1 MTHTHTLFFPLFFFF
16 FFCPQGASRTEPRG
30 APSNPGNAHAPR
42 VSLRRSPRGCIDVR
56 GTDAKQRRSIAGP
69 CGGEEEEGVGE
80 EEGVCVCHTPSSSSS
95 PLTPHALPLSSC
107 VCVCVATPSSS
118 SSDPSEQRRRPRKGA
133 RVYIDGSHQPDT
145 PTHTACRCGQRRVL
159 PVSPVSGR
167 LVPTGARGAPFAMHP
182 RGRRKA

>member
-1 MTHTHTLFFPLFFFF
+1 MRPRTRGTRTHHE
-16 FFCPQGASRTEPRG
+16 CRSEGAREGASMFEARTRSNADRSRAPAG
-30 APSNPGNAHAPR
+30 AKKKR
-42 VSLRRSPRGCIDVR
+42 VWG
-56 GTDAKQRRSIAGP
+56 KK
-69 CGGEEEEGVGE
+69 GGRVCEG
-80 EEGVCVCHTPSSSSS
+80 VCHTPSSSSS